1 MIKDYF
7 ISIYLDTRRKKKN
20 NKYPIK
26 VRVFTPEPRMQK
38 LYPTKF
44 EFTKSEFESIW
55 ETTKPRREHQD
66 NRLKLS
72 TIEKNA
78 TDAAEK
84 ISPFTF
90 AKFEEIFLLDIK
102 PTDKDVVF
110 LYREAIAEYKKE
122 KQIGTASNYECSL
135 NSLLKFQGEEKLP
148 FISIT
153 KQWLKNYETYLVDEK
168 KRSLTTVGI
177 YLRPLR
183 AIYHKAI
190 DAKLISVDN
199 YPFGRIRDGKY
210 TIPAP
215 KRVKKAL
222 SKEQLSVL
230 FNSIPITPEQQKA
243 KDFWFFSYACNG
255 MNFKDIAFLKY
266 SNICDDTLS
275 FSRAKTALTHRDQP
289 KVMAYLNNFTLSV
302 IEKYGNERRNDET
315 YIFSI
320 INHSS
325 TPDEQHRQLHNF
337 IRFVNQHF
345 LKFAENVGVNE
356 KVSTYWA
363 RHSFATVAV
372 QNGASLEFASEALGH
387 SNLSTTR
394 GYFAGFEDKK
404 KREISKKM
412 MEF

>member
-1 MIKDYF
+1 MIKDCF
-7 ISIYLDTRRKKKN
+7 ISIYLDTRRKKRN
-20 NKYPIK
+20 DKYPVK

-44 EFTKSEFESIW
+44 EFTKSEFQSIW
-55 ETTKPRREHQD
+55 ETTKPRHEHQEM
-66 NRLKLS
+66 RLSLS
-72 TIEKNA
+72 TIEKQA
-78 TDAAEK
+78 TDAADK
-84 ISPFTF
+84 LSPFSF
-90 AKFEEIFLLDIK
+90 EKFEEIFLNNIK
-102 PTDKDVVF
+102 SSDKDVVF
-110 LYREAIAEYKKE
+110 LYRQAIAEYKKE

-135 NSLLKFQGEEKLP
+135 NSILKFHGEEKLP

-153 KQWLKNYETYLVDEK
+153 KQWLKNYENYLVDK
-168 KRSLTTVGI
+168 NKRSLTTVGI

-190 DAKLISVDN
+190 DAKLISADK

-222 SKEQLSVL
+222 SKEQLGVL
-230 FNSIPITPEQQKA
+230 FNYTPITPEQQKA

-266 SNICDDTLS
+266 DDISDDTLS
-275 FSRAKTALTHRDQP
+275 FSRAKTANTHRDQP
-289 KVMAYLNNFTLSV
+289 KVMAYLNSFTLSV
-302 IEKYGNERRNDET
+302 IEKYGNPRTKT

-320 INHSS
+320 IDH
-325 TPDEQHRQLHNF
+325 TAAPDAQHRQLKNF
-337 IRFVNQHF
+337 IRYVNQHF
-345 LKFAENVGVNE
+345 IKFAASAGVNE

-363 RHSFATVAV
+363 RHSFATIAI
-372 QNGASLEFASEALGH
+372 QNGASMEFASEALGH
-387 SNLSTTR
+387 SSLSTTR
-394 GYFAGFEDKK
+394 GYFSGIEDIK